1 MRHLSV
7 SPMPKSGKTVH
18 LPQIN
23 STPSV
28 KNSIPTPIRFPWFS
42 QQVGTKRN
50 PVKTHLCA
58 VVLGLQGVT
67 VILLVYL
74 CNKLQLDG
82 TTTIWLTTLSR
93 YRPILYQPWTF
104 YSGKLT
110 LFSRKAWKVSEAGK
124 RRRKNNDLQKSEIEG
139 NKHTIITIVST
150 NQLLKYLSIIGTRSL
165 ERSMIQAYS
174 HCFKL
179 RFVCLS
185 SFFHYHSLCFSVP
198 KVIFLQTA
206 ELVVNK

>member
-1 MRHLSV
+1 MLVKTKAPSFQKEVQHIFLSQILTDLKKKIWSLPFQPRVLNRRSWITLGQMHSFFQFRGYWQVAHKWRFMRHLSV

-67 VILLVYL
+67 VILLV
-74 CNKLQLDG
+74 
-82 TTTIWLTTLSR
+82 
-93 YRPILYQPWTF
+93 
-104 YSGKLT
+104 
-110 LFSRKAWKVSEAGK
+110 
-124 RRRKNNDLQKSEIEG
+124 
-139 NKHTIITIVST
+139 
-150 NQLLKYLSIIGTRSL
+150 KYL
-165 ERSMIQAYS
+165 
-174 HCFKL
+174 
-179 RFVCLS
+179 
-185 SFFHYHSLCFSVP
+185 
-198 KVIFLQTA
+198 
-206 ELVVNK
+206 